1 MKLKR
6 EHLGYTYKLPSLFK
20 RLSILTLLLISSH
33 LSAQE
38 VSVFA
43 TDPTGSEVTVPVPE
57 NTITFTFSHTGL
69 ATAITVNYTVS
80 GSATPIDDFTSLTGS
95 TNLISGSAIIP
106 ALGNSVDIVLSG
118 IVDDD
123 LVELPETVIVT
134 ISSVSGG
141 FGAIPSPTNNNAE
154 ATINDNDVGV
164 VSFDTA
170 SASFISSVSED
181 GTLQLPVEFGQFRP
195 MIDKAN
201 GTAAPLTVTYA
212 ISGSS
217 TATNGVDY
225 TLTNA
230 VVLTFDN
237 NGAQVVRNIRVAPM
251 DDLFI
256 EQDETITLTLI
267 STSNPLY
274 TIGTQASA
282 TVTIVDND
290 VCAAGTLAPILDNE
304 PTEFCD
310 VPNVDLNTF
319 YSGVTAAG
327 ITLRWSLVPTPTTTA
342 QLLTIPAAAAAAAGT
357 YYSVFW
363 SNAEACASPASVPL
377 VITIND
383 TPSSGTP
390 IATISEY
397 CNNADPSFTPRSV
410 DLDNLITGE
419 DPGTWVADPG
429 NPSTVNIIGNNVVN
443 FDNKLAGTYDFT
455 YTTTGALGACVNSST
470 TISITVKDCD
480 LCASI
485 PAPTLN
491 STQTVF
497 CGPIPD
503 TVELNDYA
511 ANNSPAPDS
520 FPLTWAFSSTDPLGT
535 IVPSTVEQNPGPGTY
550 YGFYLDAGSACT
562 TPPTVSLTLAMKP
575 LPEINTTNGAERCG
589 PGIVT
594 LTATVSINATI
605 NWYAS
610 ETSTTILD
618 AGPSFEPNVNQTTTY
633 WVEATLN
640 DCASEREAVVA
651 IVVLQPSAGDTLN
664 DDGISSAC
672 SDENNGPTIVD
683 LDDLITGEDAGGW
696 VYTNGP
702 LGQNI
707 TIPSNNI
714 IDFENTLEG
723 DYIFTYTT
731 TGAQAPCSNE
741 STVVTISVNDCDV
754 DSDLDGLFDGPEATL
769 GTNPNNPDSDN
780 DGISDFEEV
789 GGDINN
795 PLDEDEDGMIDA
807 LESNV
812 LDADMDGVVDQ
823 LDPANTNPCIPNT
836 LNGVCD
842 SDEDDITDSEEVAN
856 GTDPLDACDP
866 NPDHPNCNPLPID
879 LEVLKEVDNIN
890 AQVGDDVVF
899 TITVRNTDPVRKAKN
914 IIVGDLLESGFEY
927 VSHEAGPAEN
937 YDPLTGEWS
946 VPEILP
952 AEEAILKIIVT
963 IVEGGTY
970 VNTAELLDSFPMDDT
985 LANNQATVTLPIV
998 IPEGIDLALEKT
1010 ALSPNPLVNDEVI
1023 FTLKVINQSIDELP
1037 VTNIEV
1043 EDLILEDNGFVYIDH
1058 NTLNGTYDSSTGIWA
1073 VESLAKGQEV
1083 ILEIRVSVPN
1093 EGIFTNTAQI
1103 VRSSP
1108 GDSNP
1113 ENNEASAE
1121 VEVNASTPVDIGI
1134 IYNQFSPNGDGT
1146 NDILKINFYQFND
1159 DGTRGSEISIQNRI
1173 YNIQIFNR
1181 YGNLV
1186 FEANNKSDSEV
1197 WDGTWKGKDAP
1208 DGTYFYTMSIQVGN
1222 GPELKKGWIQLIR

>member
-6 EHLGYTYKLPSLFK
+6 EHNTYFTNPLKGFRSFLLP
-20 RLSILTLLLISSH
+20 IILLLAFFGE
-33 LSAQE
+33 AQV
-38 VSVFA
+38 VSVVA
-43 TDPTGSEVTVPVPE
+43 TDAVGAEVVAPALA
-57 NTITFTFSHTGL
+57 NTISFTISRSPNVLTN
-69 ATAITVNYTVS
+69 TTVNYTINT
-80 GSATPIDDFTSLTGS
+80 GTATPGDDFAL
-95 TNLISGSAIIP
+95 LSGTVTLSAFAP
-106 ALGNSVDIVLSG
+106 SAVVVVSG
-118 IVDDD
+118 IVDDNI
-123 LVELPETVIVT
+123 VEGDETVVLTLNPLTIVGGT
-134 ISSVSGG
+134 VNTNPALSS
-141 FGAIPSPTNNNAE
+141 AT
-154 ATINDNDVGV
+154 ATINDNDTGL

-170 SASFISSVSED
+170 SAAFIASVNED
-181 GTLQLPVEFGQFRP
+181 GSLQLPVEFGQFRP
-195 MIDKAN
+195 TIDKAN
-201 GTAAPLTVTYA
+201 GTVAPLTVTYSIA
-212 ISGSS
+212 VTS
-217 TATNGVDY
+217 TATNTIDY
-225 TLTNA
+225 DLTNA
-230 VVLTFDN
+230 TVLTFAN
-237 NGAQVVRNIRVAPM
+237 NGAQVVRNIRVAP
-251 DDLFI
+251 I
-256 EQDETITLTLI
+256 EDVISEPDETVTLTLI

-274 TIGTQASA
+274 AIGLPASA
-282 TVTIVDND
+282 TITIVDND
-290 VCAAGTLAPILDNE
+290 CAAGTTAPILDSD

-310 VPNVDLNTF
+310 VPSVNLNTF
-319 YSGVTAAG
+319 FSGITAAG
-327 ITLRWSLVPTPTTTA
+327 IPLRWSLVPTPTTTA
-342 QLLTIPAAAAAAAGT
+342 QLLTIPAAAAAPAGT
-357 YYSVFW
+357 YYAVFW
-363 SNAEACASPASVPL
+363 SNAEACASPASAPL
-377 VITIND
+377 VISINE

-397 CNNADPSFTPRSV
+397 CNNADPSFTPRSA

-419 DPGTWVADPG
+419 DPGTWVADAG
-429 NPSTVNIIGNNVVN
+429 NPSTVSINVNNVVN

-497 CGPIPD
+497 CGPIPA

-511 ANNSPAPDS
+511 ANNSPAPDN
-520 FPLTWAFSSTDPLGT
+520 FPLRWAFSSTDPLGT

-550 YGFYLDAGSACT
+550 YGFYLDVGSACT

-575 LPEINTTNGAERCG
+575 VPEINTTNGAERCG
-589 PGIVT
+589 VGIVT

-605 NWYAS
+605 NWFAT
-610 ETSTTILD
+610 ETSTTILED
-618 AGPSFEPNVNQTTTY
+618 GPSFEPNVNQTTTF

-640 DCASEREAVVA
+640 GCTSEREAVVA
-651 IVVLQPSAGDTLN
+651 TVIPQPSSGTTIN
-664 DDGISSAC
+664 DDGSSSAC

-683 LDDLITGEDAGGW
+683 LDDLIVGEDAGGW

-714 IDFENTLEG
+714 IDFQDTLEG

-741 STVVTISVNDCDV
+741 SSVVTISVNDCDI
-754 DSDLDGLFDGPEATL
+754 DTDLDGLFDGPEATL

-780 DGISDFEEV
+780 DGINDFEEV
-789 GGDINN
+789 GGDIDN
-795 PLDEDEDGMIDA
+795 PLDEDEDGLIDA

-836 LNGVCD
+836 MNGVCD
-842 SDEDDITDSEEVAN
+842 SDEDDIPDSEEVVN
-856 GTDPLDACDP
+856 GSDPLDACDP

-937 YDPLTGEWS
+937 YDPLTGEWA

-952 AEEAILKIIVT
+952 AEEAILKIVVT

-1037 VTNIEV
+1037 VTSIEV

-1073 VESLAKGQEV
+1073 IESLAKGQEV

-1093 EGIFTNTAQI
+1093 EGIFTNTALI
-1103 VRSSP
+1103 SKSSP
-1108 GDSNP
+1108 SDANP
-1113 ENNEASAE
+1113 VNNEASAE
-1121 VEVNASTPVDIGI
+1121 VDVSLPSPADVGFVF
-1134 IYNQFSPNGDGT
+1134 NQFSPNGDGT
-1146 NDILKINFYQFND
+1146 NDVLKINRVNRETNLEQ
-1159 DGTRGSEISIQNRI
+1159 SII
-1173 YNIQIFNR
+1173 YNVQIFNR

-1186 FEANNKSDSEV
+1186 FEANNKSDSEI

-1208 DGTYFYTMSIQVGN
+1208 DGTYFYTMSIDIGN
-1222 GPELKKGWIQLIR
+1222 GPEPKKGWIQLIR